1 MKRMI
6 HVGNSQRTNE
16 QTNERANELTN
27 GRPHWGG
34 REKEQGKKDE
44 KNKRKDERKKRSIRG
59 KVGES
64 AQKILTTELWL
75 AG

>member
-1 MKRMI
+1 MPETANERTSK
-6 HVGNSQRTNE
+6 RTNE
-16 QTNERANELTN
+16 RTPAL
-27 GRPHWGG
+27 GG

-44 KNKRKDERKKRSIRG
+44 KNKRKDEQKKRSIRG

-64 AQKILTTELWL
+64 AQKILETELWL